1 MGIQIDTNPAL
12 TTNFPH
18 QLRIAKQLMEYA
30 ERAITN
36 AKPEDDISKPDFHRK
51 SIVIALGGK
60 AFRTFNAVVDLA
72 EKGHADDAASLN
84 RVLYECALVA
94 AYLLNAP
101 AQTVEDYSDYFM
113 YRNWRDHELFSQLE
127 ATIAAKALTPDILK
141 EMEAQFNTVA
151 GRYPDGRWTRMTVEA
166 MARDVDDKLPE
177 GFKVFTFTYGAIYRQ
192 ASAYVHS
199 DVRSIQ
205 SSFITPGFIQRVP
218 TLEELGKLQYLAN
231 FLMITLC
238 FVIFG
243 SLYGS
248 KITPEHNAICREWQ
262 GVNDPAAGA

>member
-1 MGIQIDTNPAL
+1 MGIQIDPNPTL

-18 QLRIAKQLMEYA
+18 QLHIAKQLMEYA
-30 ERAITN
+30 EHVTTT
-36 AKPEDDISKPDFHRK
+36 AKPEDDISKLDFHRK

-94 AYLLNAP
+94 AYLLDAP
-101 AQTVEDYSDYFM
+101 TQTVEDYSDYAM
-113 YRNWRDHELFSQLE
+113 YRNWRDHKLFSE
-127 ATIAAKALTPDILK
+127 VDPSTAVKAFTADTLK
-141 EMEAQFNTVA
+141 EMEAQFNLVA
-151 GRYPDGRWTRMTVEA
+151 GRYPDGRWTSLTVET
-166 MARDVDDKLPE
+166 MAREVDDKLPK
-177 GFKVFTFTYGAIYRQ
+177 GFRVFTFTYGATYRQ

-205 SSFITPGFIQRVP
+205 SSFITPGFIQRVVTP
-218 TLEELGKLQYLAN
+218 EELGKFLYLAN
-231 FLMITLC
+231 FLMVTLC

-243 SLYGS
+243 SLYGG
-248 KITPEHNAICREWQ
+248 KFTPEHNAICREWH
-262 GVNDPAAGA
+262 GVKDAAAGA